1 MVFRVCQNPATVR
14 PDVSGKIRMFEM
26 KVRNPRYKTRKDQ
39 RDRHAGMERARM
51 QIEQNMSK
59 RKKHSVFLKA
69 LILHGDAEG
78 RSLLQEKMQQAER
91 DELCAWR
98 ALWLVSLLAA
108 FSCCGICYSAVLIP
122 EFFQNSSHIVV
133 KIFSGLGLASVI
145 CAIGFL
151 SFWLW
156 CRGVLNRT
164 HEDCRRFVM
173 ATLEPGSRSKLSVRA
188 ADDGLNT
195 GAADV
200 FGARTGLVSAP
211 TVPTHQTYSQLFSL
225 RRSH

>member
-1 MVFRVCQNPATVR
+1 
-14 PDVSGKIRMFEM
+14 
-26 KVRNPRYKTRKDQ
+26 
-39 RDRHAGMERARM
+39 
-51 QIEQNMSK
+51 MSK

-69 LILHGDAEG
+69 LILHGDGKG
-78 RSLLQEKMQQAER
+78 RALLGERMQQAER

-98 ALWLVSLLAA
+98 ALWLVSLLTA

-151 SFWLW
+151 FFWLW
-156 CRGVLNRT
+156 CRGVLNRA

-173 ATLEPGSRSKLSVRA
+173 ATLEPGSRSKLSVPIA
-188 ADDGLNT
+188 GDGPNNGPADIFEQMATPVGVL
-195 GAADV
+195 A
-200 FGARTGLVSAP
+200 VS
-211 TVPTHQTYSQLFSL
+211 THRTYSQLFSL
-225 RRSH
+225 RRNP

>member
-1 MVFRVCQNPATVR
+1 M
-14 PDVSGKIRMFEM
+14 
-26 KVRNPRYKTRKDQ
+26 
-39 RDRHAGMERARM
+39 M

-78 RSLLQEKMQQAER
+78 RSLLQEKMHQAER

-98 ALWLVSLLAA
+98 ALWLVSLLVA

-145 CAIGFL
+145 CAVGFL
-151 SFWLW
+151 FFWLW

-173 ATLEPGSRSKLSVRA
+173 ATLEPGSRSKLSVLPTT
-188 ADDGLNT
+188 DDGLST
-195 GAADV
+195 GTDDI
-200 FGARTGLVSAP
+200 FEGRTGLVSVRA
-211 TVPTHQTYSQLFSL
+211 VPTHQTYSQLFSL
-225 RRSH
+225 RRGH

>member
-1 MVFRVCQNPATVR
+1 ML
-14 PDVSGKIRMFEM
+14 
-26 KVRNPRYKTRKDQ
+26 
-39 RDRHAGMERARM
+39 
-51 QIEQNMSK
+51 IEQNMSK
-59 RKKHSVFLKA
+59 RKKQSVFLKA
-69 LILHGDAEG
+69 LILHGDADG

-151 SFWLW
+151 FFWLW

-173 ATLEPGSRSKLSVRA
+173 ATLEPGGRSKLPVPT
-188 ADDGLNT
+188 ADDGLNK
-195 GAADV
+195 GVDDI
-200 FGARTGLVSAP
+200 FRGRTGLVGAP
-211 TVPTHQTYSQLFSL
+211 VVPAHRTYSQLFSL